1 MQKLRYKLVFENFIE
16 NVKFQMHVHKK
27 NKNLSVTVLP
37 QDQVYP
43 RTVVALARTSAR
55 NPELNPN
62 LLLECLLV

>member
-1 MQKLRYKLVFENFIE
+1 MSDFRC
-16 NVKFQMHVHKK
+16 MCTKK
-27 NKNLSVTVLP
+27 QNLSVTVLP

-43 RTVVALARTSAR
+43 RTAVALARTSAR

>member
-1 MQKLRYKLVFENFIE
+1 MQKLRYKLIFEKFIE

-27 NKNLSVTVLP
+27 QNLSVTVLP

-43 RTVVALARTSAR
+43 RTTVALARTSAR